1 MKNRNEGLLDNTLI
15 NEIIANNKNILN
27 KYYTI
32 IDCEGKSKINY
43 FYNLIS
49 YLNLLEFIK
58 LFLFYD
64 LNNKTTDIDDK
75 LEKKKIQIKK
85 ADEIYIKTFEN
96 ITNLE
101 QSLFETELI
110 SNKEEVNL

>member
-43 FYNLIS
+43 
-49 YLNLLEFIK
+49 
-58 LFLFYD
+58 FYD